1 MARADNGDGHG
12 HAPLDIDWQPVD
24 HYPAATRE
32 MIARRT
38 TAPASYEAYYGLA
51 EPPFSLSPTV
61 RFAFRSGSYA
71 TALDQVRRALER
83 REGFIVITGEVGT
96 GKSML
101 CRAAMQDSG
110 PNTFVSLILDP
121 CVTAEEL
128 LAQVLSDFGVLDRDA
143 RSPRRVVPA
152 PLHQLIVVLQRFLTS
167 LTPLGGRAVVIIDE
181 AQHLHPVLLEQ
192 LRLWSNLDGD
202 GPPLLQVVLSGQPE
216 LDVLLGRPEMRQ
228 VRQRVS
234 RRCELTGL
242 EQNEVVEYIDHRLT
256 VARGPDTRQEP
267 GPAGVLTQGE
277 FWRVRFSTSAV
288 RRVAAL
294 SQGVPRV
301 VNLLAD
307 RALEVGCERQARTID
322 TRIVREAARRLNLQP
337 AGIPRW
343 QMQVAAA
350 AAVILL
356 LAGGVGWKAIAQRSQ
371 GQDQGQGQGVASRAT
386 ETAAPAAQA
395 TPEIRTLDVRDSVT
409 VTIATLRSEQRAAA
423 VAAQLVE
430 AGFPAFTR
438 RHPDGVSH
446 QVIVGPYTSAEE
458 AMAAQRA
465 LEAQGVTGSTVR
477 LESGIIIGG

>member
-1 MARADNGDGHG
+1 MAPLDSADGHR
-12 HAPLDIDWQPVD
+12 DIDWQPVD

-32 MIARRT
+32 MMARRT
-38 TAPASYEAYYGLA
+38 TAPASYESYYGLA

-61 RFAFRSGSYA
+61 RFVFRSGSYA
-71 TALDQVRRALER
+71 AAFDQVRRALER

-101 CRAAMQDSG
+101 CRAAMQESG

-121 CVTAEEL
+121 CVSAEEL
-128 LAQVLSDFGVLDRDA
+128 LAQVLSDFGVLDRDT

-167 LTPLGGRAVVIIDE
+167 LAPLGGRAVVIIDE

-216 LDVLLGRPEMRQ
+216 LDALLARPEMRQ

-242 EQNEVVEYIDHRLT
+242 ERSEVAEYIDHRLS
-256 VARGPDTRQEP
+256 VARGPDSQQEP
-267 GPAGVLTQGE
+267 GPAGVLTQGD
-277 FWRVRFSTSAV
+277 FWRVRFSASAV
-288 RRVAAL
+288 KTVAAL
-294 SQGVPRV
+294 SEGVPRL
-301 VNLLAD
+301 VNLLSD
-307 RALEVGCERQARTID
+307 RALEVGCERRARTID
-322 TRIVREAARRLNLQP
+322 ARIVREAAKRLNLQP

-350 AAVILL
+350 AAVVLL

-371 GQDQGQGQGVASRAT
+371 EQAVVSPAVEKPAIEQ
-386 ETAAPAAQA
+386 APDIKA
-395 TPEIRTLDVRDSVT
+395 LDVRDSVT

-423 VAAQLVE
+423 VVAQLVE
-430 AGFPAFTR
+430 AGFPAFSR
-438 RHPDGVSH
+438 RHPDGISQ
-446 QVIVGPYTSAEE
+446 QVIVGPYASAEE
-458 AMAAQRA
+458 AAAAQRA
-465 LEAQGVTGSTVR
+465 LEAQGVTGTTVR
-477 LESGIIIGG
+477 LESTLAGGL

>member
-1 MARADNGDGHG
+1 MVPVDGGDGHI
-12 HAPLDIDWQPVD
+12 DIDWHPVE

-38 TAPASYEAYYGLA
+38 TAPASYESYYGLA

-71 TALDQVRRALER
+71 AAFDQVSRALER

-101 CRAAMQDSG
+101 CRAAMQASG

-128 LAQVLSDFGVLDRDA
+128 LAQVLSDFGVLDRDT
-143 RSPRRVVPA
+143 RSPRRVAPA

-167 LTPLGGRAVVIIDE
+167 LVPLGGRAVVIIDE

-202 GPPLLQVVLSGQPE
+202 GPPLLQVVMSGQPE
-216 LDVLLGRPEMRQ
+216 LDTLLGRAEMRQ

-242 EQNEVVEYIDHRLT
+242 KRNEVAEYIDHRLD
-256 VARGPDTRQEP
+256 VARAPDGTQNP
-267 GPAGVLTQGE
+267 GPAGVLTQGD
-277 FWRVRFSTSAV
+277 FWRVRFAPSAV
-288 RRVAAL
+288 RTVAAL
-294 SQGVPRV
+294 SQGVPRL
-301 VNLLAD
+301 VNLLSD
-307 RALEVGCERQARTID
+307 RSLEVGCERQARVID
-322 TRIVREAARRLNLQP
+322 SRIVREAARRLNLQP
-337 AGIPRW
+337 AGMPRW
-343 QMQVAAA
+343 QMQWAAA
-350 AAVILL
+350 AAVVVL
-356 LAGGVGWKAIAQRSQ
+356 LAGGVSWKAIAQRSQ
-371 GQDQGQGQGVASRAT
+371 EKA
-386 ETAAPAAQA
+386 AAPVAPTAPAPEAQA
-395 TPEIRTLDVRDSVT
+395 TPEIKALDVRNSVT

-438 RHPDGVSH
+438 RHPDGVSQ
-446 QVIVGPYTSAEE
+446 QVIVGPYASAEE
-458 AMAAQRA
+458 AAAAQRA
-465 LEAQGVTGSTVR
+465 LEAQGVTGATVR
-477 LESGIIIGG
+477 LENTMAGGL

>member
-1 MARADNGDGHG
+1 MARADNGDGHI
-12 HAPLDIDWQPVD
+12 DIDWQPVD

-32 MIARRT
+32 MMARRT
-38 TAPASYEAYYGLA
+38 TAPASYETYYGLA
-51 EPPFSLSPTV
+51 EPPFSLTPTV

-101 CRAAMQDSG
+101 CRAAMQESG

-167 LTPLGGRAVVIIDE
+167 LAPLNGRAVVIIDE

-202 GPPLLQVVLSGQPE
+202 GPPLLQVLLSGQPE
-216 LDVLLGRPEMRQ
+216 LDTLLGRPELRQ
-228 VRQRVS
+228 VRQRVT

-242 EQNEVVEYIDHRLT
+242 ERNEVAEYIDHRLT
-256 VARGPDTRQEP
+256 VARGPDNHEAP

-277 FWRVRFSTSAV
+277 FWRVRFSPSAI
-288 RRVAAL
+288 RTVAAL
-294 SQGVPRV
+294 SNGVPRV

-322 TRIVREAARRLNLQP
+322 PRVVREAARRLNLQP

-350 AAVILL
+350 AAVILI

-371 GQDQGQGQGVASRAT
+371 SQDVP
-386 ETAAPAAQA
+386 TAVSTTTAPAPQA

-446 QVIVGPYTSAEE
+446 QVIVGPYVSPEE
-458 AMAAQRA
+458 AAAAQRA
-465 LEAQGVTGSTVR
+465 LEAQGVAGATVR
-477 LESGIIIGG
+477 LESTMAGGQ

>member
-1 MARADNGDGHG
+1 MARADNGDGHI
-12 HAPLDIDWQPVD
+12 DIDWQPVD

-101 CRAAMQDSG
+101 CRAAMEDSG

-143 RSPRRVVPA
+143 RSPRRVAPA

-167 LTPLGGRAVVIIDE
+167 LAPLGGRAVVIIDE

-202 GPPLLQVVLSGQPE
+202 GPPLLQVVMSGQPE

-228 VRQRVS
+228 VRQRVA

-242 EQNEVVEYIDHRLT
+242 EKDEVAEYIDHRLT

-267 GPAGVLTQGE
+267 GPAGVLTQGD
-277 FWRVRFSTSAV
+277 FWRVRFSTSAI
-288 RRVAAL
+288 RTVAAL

-322 TRIVREAARRLNLQP
+322 ARIVREAARRLNLQP

-371 GQDQGQGQGVASRAT
+371 DQDVAPKTT
-386 ETAAPAAQA
+386 EAAAPAPAAQA
-395 TPEIRTLDVRDSVT
+395 MPEIRTLDVRDSVT

-430 AGFPAFTR
+430 GGFPAFTR

-477 LESGIIIGG
+477 LESTMAGG

>member
-1 MARADNGDGHG
+1 MARADNGDGHM
-12 HAPLDIDWQPVD
+12 DIDWQPVD

-38 TAPASYEAYYGLA
+38 TAPASYETYYGLA
-51 EPPFSLSPTV
+51 EPPFSLTPTV

-101 CRAAMQDSG
+101 CRAAMQESG

-167 LTPLGGRAVVIIDE
+167 LAPLGGRAVVIIDE

-216 LDVLLGRPEMRQ
+216 LDALLGRPEMRQ

-242 EQNEVVEYIDHRLT
+242 ERDEVAEYIDHRLT
-256 VARGPDTRQEP
+256 VARGPDNRQEP

-277 FWRVRFSTSAV
+277 FWRVRLSPSAV
-288 RRVAAL
+288 RTVAAL

-322 TRIVREAARRLNLQP
+322 ARIVREAARRLNLQP

-350 AAVILL
+350 AAVVLI

-371 GQDQGQGQGVASRAT
+371 SQDVSAPVNGT
-386 ETAAPAAQA
+386 PAAVPPA

-409 VTIATLRSEQRAAA
+409 VTIATLRSEQRATA

-446 QVIVGPYTSAEE
+446 QVIVGPYVSAEE
-458 AMAAQRA
+458 ATAAQRA
-465 LEAQGVTGSTVR
+465 LEAQGIAGSTVR
-477 LESGIIIGG
+477 LESTMAGGQ

>member
-1 MARADNGDGHG
+1 MAPLDSADGHM
-12 HAPLDIDWQPVD
+12 DIDWQPVD

-32 MIARRT
+32 MMARRT
-38 TAPASYEAYYGLA
+38 TAPASYESYYGLA

-61 RFAFRSGSYA
+61 RFVFRSGSYA
-71 TALDQVRRALER
+71 AAFDQVRRALER

-101 CRAAMQDSG
+101 CRAAMQESG

-121 CVTAEEL
+121 CVSAEEL
-128 LAQVLSDFGVLDRDA
+128 LAQVLSDFGVLDRDT

-167 LTPLGGRAVVIIDE
+167 LAPLGGRAVVIIDE

-216 LDVLLGRPEMRQ
+216 LDALLARPEMRQ

-242 EQNEVVEYIDHRLT
+242 ERSEVAEYIDHRLS
-256 VARGPDTRQEP
+256 VARGPDSQQEP
-267 GPAGVLTQGE
+267 GPAGVLTQGD
-277 FWRVRFSTSAV
+277 FWRVRFSASAV
-288 RRVAAL
+288 KTVAAL
-294 SQGVPRV
+294 SEGVPRL
-301 VNLLAD
+301 VNLLSD
-307 RALEVGCERQARTID
+307 RALEVGCERRARTID
-322 TRIVREAARRLNLQP
+322 ARIVREAAKRLNLQP

-350 AAVILL
+350 AAVVLL

-371 GQDQGQGQGVASRAT
+371 EQAVVSPAVEKPAIEQ
-386 ETAAPAAQA
+386 APDIKA
-395 TPEIRTLDVRDSVT
+395 LDVRDSVT

-423 VAAQLVE
+423 VVAQLVE
-430 AGFPAFTR
+430 AGFPAFSR
-438 RHPDGVSH
+438 RHPDGISQ
-446 QVIVGPYTSAEE
+446 QVIVGPYASAEE
-458 AMAAQRA
+458 AAAAQRA
-465 LEAQGVTGSTVR
+465 LEAQGVTGTTVR
-477 LESGIIIGG
+477 LESTLAGGL

>member
-1 MARADNGDGHG
+1 MAPHDSADGHM
-12 HAPLDIDWQPVD
+12 DIDWQPVD

-32 MIARRT
+32 MMARRT

-71 TALDQVRRALER
+71 AAFDQVRRALER

-101 CRAAMQDSG
+101 CRAAMQESG

-121 CVTAEEL
+121 CVSAEEL
-128 LAQVLSDFGVLDRDA
+128 LAQVLSDFGVLDRDT

-152 PLHQLIVVLQRFLTS
+152 PLHQLIVVLQRFLMS
-167 LTPLGGRAVVIIDE
+167 LAPLGGRAVVIIDE

-216 LDVLLGRPEMRQ
+216 LDALLGRPEMRQ

-242 EQNEVVEYIDHRLT
+242 ERSEVAEYIDHRLN
-256 VARGPDTRQEP
+256 VAGGPEAYQEP
-267 GPAGVLTQGE
+267 GPAGALTQGD
-277 FWRVRFSTSAV
+277 FWRVRFSASAV
-288 RRVAAL
+288 KTVAAL
-294 SQGVPRV
+294 SQGVPRL

-307 RALEVGCERQARTID
+307 RSLEVGCERQARAID
-322 TRIVREAARRLNLQP
+322 ARIVREAAKRLNLQP
-337 AGIPRW
+337 TGIPRW

-350 AAVILL
+350 AAVVLL
-356 LAGGVGWKAIAQRSQ
+356 LAGGVSWKAIAQRSQ
-371 GQDQGQGQGVASRAT
+371 EQGT
-386 ETAAPAAQA
+386 PAATTAIAPESQP
-395 TPEIRTLDVRDSVT
+395 TPDIKTLDVRDSVT

-446 QVIVGPYTSAEE
+446 QVIVGPYASAEE
-458 AMAAQRA
+458 ASAAQRA
-465 LEAQGVTGSTVR
+465 LEAQGVTGATVR
-477 LESGIIIGG
+477 LESTMAGSL

>member
-1 MARADNGDGHG
+1 MPVEHDGQM
-12 HAPLDIDWQPVD
+12 DIDWQPVD
-24 HYPAATRE
+24 HYPAAARE

-38 TAPASYEAYYGLA
+38 TAPASYETYYGLA
-51 EPPFSLSPTV
+51 EPPFTLSPTP

-71 TALDQVRRALER
+71 TAVDEVRRALDR

-96 GKSML
+96 GKSLL

-128 LAQVLSDFGVLDRDA
+128 LAQVLSDFGVLDRDT

-167 LTPLGGRAVVIIDE
+167 LAPLGGRAVVIIDE

-216 LDVLLGRPEMRQ
+216 LDALLARPEMRQ

-242 EQNEVVEYIDHRLT
+242 ERSEVAEYIDHRLS
-256 VARGPDTRQEP
+256 VARGPDSQQEP
-267 GPAGVLTQGE
+267 GPAGVLTQGD
-277 FWRVRFSTSAV
+277 FWRVRFSASAV
-288 RRVAAL
+288 RTVAAL
-294 SQGVPRV
+294 SEGVPRV

-350 AAVILL
+350 AAVVLL
-356 LAGGVGWKAIAQRSQ
+356 LAGGVSWKAIAQRSQ
-371 GQDQGQGQGVASRAT
+371 ADEARQTPAAV
-386 ETAAPAAQA
+386 AAPAPQA
-395 TPEIRTLDVRDSVT
+395 TPEISTLDVRDSVN

-438 RHPDGVSH
+438 RHADGVSH
-446 QVIVGPYTSAEE
+446 QVIVGPYVSPEE
-458 AMAAQRA
+458 GAAAQRA
-465 LEAQGVTGSTVR
+465 LEAQGVTGTNLR
-477 LESGIIIGG
+477 LENTMAGGW

>member
-1 MARADNGDGHG
+1 MARADNGDGHM
-12 HAPLDIDWQPVD
+12 DIDWQPVD

-38 TAPASYEAYYGLA
+38 TAPASYETYYGLA
-51 EPPFSLSPTV
+51 EPPFSLTPTV

-101 CRAAMQDSG
+101 CRAAMQESG

-167 LTPLGGRAVVIIDE
+167 LAPLGGRAVVIIDE

-216 LDVLLGRPEMRQ
+216 LDALLGRPEMRQ

-242 EQNEVVEYIDHRLT
+242 ERDEVAEYIDHRLT
-256 VARGPDTRQEP
+256 VARGPDHRQEP

-277 FWRVRFSTSAV
+277 FWRVRLSPSAV
-288 RRVAAL
+288 RTVAAL

-322 TRIVREAARRLNLQP
+322 ARIVREAARRLNLQP

-350 AAVILL
+350 AAVVLI

-371 GQDQGQGQGVASRAT
+371 SPDVSAPANG
-386 ETAAPAAQA
+386 TAAAVPPA
-395 TPEIRTLDVRDSVT
+395 TPEIRTLDIRDSVT
-409 VTIATLRSEQRAAA
+409 VTIATLRSEQRATA

-446 QVIVGPYTSAEE
+446 QVIVGPYVSAEE
-458 AMAAQRA
+458 ATAAQRA
-465 LEAQGVTGSTVR
+465 LEAQGIAGSTVR
-477 LESGIIIGG
+477 LESTMAGGQ

>member
-1 MARADNGDGHG
+1 MARADNGDGHI
-12 HAPLDIDWQPVD
+12 DIDWQPVD

-152 PLHQLIVVLQRFLTS
+152 PLHQLIVVLQRFLSS

-216 LDVLLGRPEMRQ
+216 LDTLLGRPEMRQ
-228 VRQRVS
+228 VRQRVA

-242 EQNEVVEYIDHRLT
+242 ERNEVVEYIDHRLA
-256 VARGPDTRQEP
+256 VARGADTHQEP

-277 FWRVRFSTSAV
+277 FWRVQFSPSAV
-288 RRVAAL
+288 RTVAAL

-371 GQDQGQGQGVASRAT
+371 AQDAAPRAT
-386 ETAAPAAQA
+386 ETAAPPPAQA
-395 TPEIRTLDVRDSVT
+395 APEIRTLDVRDSVT

-477 LESGIIIGG
+477 LESTMAGGL